1 MLGRGNV
8 AADRGNGHQRAP
20 LQQQVEQEQ
29 RIVAEVLQVA
39 QEADA
44 QDAAVEA
51 ARNEADAEV

>member
-8 AADRGNGHQRAP
+8 AADRGNGHRRAP
-20 LQQQVEQEQ
+20 SQQQVEQEQ